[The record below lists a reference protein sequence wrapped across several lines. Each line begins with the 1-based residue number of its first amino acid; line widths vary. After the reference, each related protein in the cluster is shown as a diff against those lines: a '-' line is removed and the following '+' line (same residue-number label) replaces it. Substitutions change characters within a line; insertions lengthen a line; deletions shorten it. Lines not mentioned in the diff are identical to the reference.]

1 MPGRFAV
8 NAILLTVISIASAT
22 CGGGGSSTSPSTGGP
37 GTNAL
42 ISPTNFHIILQRVLF
57 TNNEVQV
64 SWSGSGST
72 YRVSAGAATNS
83 TELLNV
89 EVTGTSYTW
98 MAPRTEGVYYVRVA
112 ATQGTASSSAVEL
125 PVFTIDLRNVIDAV
139 FFGSGPMSDSPG
151 SRVQTTPAAIWPD
164 STRLTVRVSAES
176 GDTARGN
183 AQTFVNEYEGLGG
196 GISAGVEVV
205 ADDMKALTNPNQLP
219 LLTIAIRVLAGWC
232 GGAGIIACAN
242 IGPAPVG
249 VNRSIVTMHG
259 SGGGLSIAH
268 ELGHAYGMRHV
279 HVNSSVRQ
287 ELNFMMNPA
296 LVSAQMTEPEKNAI
310 RAAREGGLRPGMS
323 RQAAQDLGI
332 VLPFPSLE
340 ASMTAGYSSMVNR
353 APSRCTVLE
362 NR

>member
-1 MPGRFAV
+1 MVKRPATRAF
-8 NAILLTVISIASAT
+8 LLTLLSILSAT
-22 CGGGGSSTSPSTGGP
+22 CGGGGGSTTPSTPPAGAIV
-37 GTNAL
+37 T
-42 ISPTNFHIILQRVLF
+42 PTNFRIVLQRVLL

-64 SWSGSGST
+64 AWNGSGSS
-72 YRVSAGAATNS
+72 YRVSAGSSPNAS
-83 TELLNV
+83 DLLTAN
-89 EVTGTSYTW
+89 VTGTSYTW

-112 ATQGTASSSAVEL
+112 ATQGTATSSALEL
-125 PVFTIDLRNVIDAV
+125 PVFTIDLRNVIDAL

-151 SRVQTTPAAIWPD
+151 SRSQTTPAAIWQD
-164 STRLTVRVSAES
+164 GARLAVRVSAES
-176 GDTARGN
+176 GDTARAN
-183 AQTFVNEYEGLGG
+183 AQTFVGEYEGLGG
-196 GISAGVEVV
+196 GISAGVEVTP
-205 ADDMKALTNPNQLP
+205 DDMKSLTNPSQLP

-232 GGAGIIACAN
+232 GGAGVIACAN

-249 VNRSIVTMHG
+249 INRSIVTMAG

-323 RQAAQDLGI
+323 RQAAQDAGL
-332 VLPFPSLE
+332 VLPFASLE
-340 ASMTAGYSSMVNR
+340 ASTTLGYSSMVNR
-353 APSRCTVLE
+353 APSRCTILDD
-362 NR
+362 R